1 MCWHRLRTPV
11 VDHVQA
17 TLPRKRHKKT
27 QFNLRYFTSKP
38 ASSLSPT
45 RDATKSY
52 ALHLIRDPTVF
63 TVTVRSRP
71 AEEQLRRDIRDR
83 PHVPADQRLCQ
94 FCEHAV
100 ESPLH
105 ALFEC
110 EGNDDLA
117 ASRQAFMS
125 VMTSEVP
132 RIEHWHAGEPL
143 GLLYELLTCKALAP
157 HFAEFAYEVTEIYNA
172 HPMRLP

>member
-1 MCWHRLRTPV
+1 MFKLLY
-11 VDHVQA
+11 QE
-17 TLPRKRHKKT
+17 KRHQKDAVY
-27 QFNLRYFTSKP
+27 FAYFTAKP

-52 ALHLIRDPTVF
+52 TLHLIRDPTVF
-63 TVTVRSRP
+63 T
-71 AEEQLRRDIRDR
+71 
-83 PHVPADQRLCQ
+83 
-94 FCEHAV
+94 EHAV

-125 VMTSEVP
+125 VVTSEVP
-132 RIEHWHAGEPL
+132 QSEHWHAGDPL
-143 GLLYELLTCKALAP
+143 GLLHELLTRKAVLP
-157 HFAEFAYEVTEIYNA
+157 RFAKFAYEVAEIYNA